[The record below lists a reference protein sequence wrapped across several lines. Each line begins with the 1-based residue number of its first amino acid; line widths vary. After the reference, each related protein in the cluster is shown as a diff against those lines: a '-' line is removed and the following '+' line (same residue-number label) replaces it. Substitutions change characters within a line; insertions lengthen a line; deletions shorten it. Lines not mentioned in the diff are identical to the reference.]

1 MSSEPLVPSP
11 QSRVPNT
18 VLIAGGG
25 TGGHLI
31 PALVIAEAIQKQY
44 PDWRVILAGAKR
56 GLEARLLPERQF
68 AYYLLPSEPI
78 YRRQWWKN
86 LRWPVL
92 GVKLIRE
99 VHRLLDTVK
108 PRVVIGTGG
117 YASGPVVWLA
127 ARRGIS
133 TAMLELNAYPGL
145 AVRRLSRRV
154 NEIWL
159 GSPEARTLLR
169 PGKNTRIV
177 DTGTP
182 IAPPDPSI
190 RAAARERFGVSGL
203 GAAEPPRRRADQ
215 SEGAEPPSRR
225 ADQSEGAEPPSRR
238 DVARK
243 PVILIVGGSQGA
255 IPINRAVASWVES
268 GATSPYQV
276 IWVTGRGSYS
286 DFKRYHR
293 PPGVQ
298 VFDFLDPLA
307 PGYAVADLAMTRAG
321 MMTIAELTAWGI
333 PSILV
338 PLPTAAADHQT
349 ANARAMEQ
357 AGASKVLL
365 QADLSGDRI
374 DREVRDL
381 FDHAE
386 KLASMREATQ
396 KRAKSDALA
405 SILTRFGILSG

>member
-1 MSSEPLVPSP
+1 MNAQSRIPNPE
-11 QSRVPNT
+11 SRVPNT

-31 PALVIAEAIQKQY
+31 PALVIAEAIQKRY
-44 PDWRVILAGAKR
+44 PDWRVILAGARR

-68 AYYLLPSEPI
+68 AYHLLPSEPI

-86 LRWPVL
+86 VRWPLL
-92 GVKLIRE
+92 GLKLVRE
-99 VHRLLDTVK
+99 VHRLLDTVN

-127 ARRGIS
+127 ARRGIP

-154 NEIWL
+154 KEIWL
-159 GSPEARTLLR
+159 GSPEARALLR
-169 PGKNTRIV
+169 PGPHTQIV

-190 RAAARERFGVSGL
+190 RSASAARFGF
-203 GAAEPPRRRADQ
+203 ADP
-215 SEGAEPPSRR
+215 AEPPSRR
-225 ADQSEGAEPPSRR
+225 AAETPRRR
-238 DVARK
+238 DVLSAPK
-243 PVILIVGGSQGA
+243 SVVLIVGGSQGA
-255 IPINRAVASWVES
+255 VPINRAVASWVES
-268 GATSPYQV
+268 GASEPYQV
-276 IWVTGRGSYS
+276 VWVTGRGSYAE
-286 DFKRYHR
+286 FKRHHR
-293 PPGVQ
+293 PPAVQ
-298 VFDFLDPLA
+298 VFDFLDPMA

-321 MMTIAELTAWGI
+321 MMTIAELCAWGI

-349 ANARAMEQ
+349 ANARAMEH
-357 AGASKVLL
+357 AGAARMLS
-365 QADLSGDRI
+365 QAELTADRI
-374 DREVRDL
+374 DREVREL
-381 FDHAE
+381 FERPAVLDA
-386 KLASMREATQ
+386 MRQSARN
-396 KRAKSDALA
+396 RARPDALE

>member
-1 MSSEPLVPSP
+1 VSSEPRVPSP
-11 QSRVPNT
+11 ESPIPNT

-31 PALVIAEAIQKQY
+31 PALVIAAAIQERY
-44 PDWRVILAGAKR
+44 PDWRVILAGARR

-86 LRWPVL
+86 FRWPVL
-92 GVKLIRE
+92 GLKLVRE
-99 VHRLLDTVK
+99 VHRLLDTVN

-117 YASGPVVWLA
+117 YASGPVVWMA
-127 ARRGIS
+127 ARRGIP

-154 NEIWL
+154 DEIWL

-190 RAAARERFGVSGL
+190 RGAAAKRFGVTESR
-203 GAAEPPRRRADQ
+203 AAEPPRRRD
-215 SEGAEPPSRR
+215 
-225 ADQSEGAEPPSRR
+225 DQSEGAEPPSRR
-238 DVARK
+238 DDGPSRRA
-243 PVILIVGGSQGA
+243 VILIVGGSQGA
-255 IPINRAVASWVES
+255 IPINRAVASWIEA
-268 GATSPYQV
+268 GAAEQYQV
-276 IWVTGRGSYS
+276 IWVTGRGSYA
-286 DFKRYHR
+286 DFRRYHR

-298 VFDFLDPLA
+298 VFDFLDPMG

-321 MMTIAELTAWGI
+321 MMTIAELCAWGI

-338 PLPTAAADHQT
+338 PLPTAAADHQS
-349 ANARAMEQ
+349 ANARAMED
-357 AGASKVLL
+357 AGASRMVP
-365 QADLSGDRI
+365 QAELTADRI
-374 DREVRDL
+374 DREVRELLERPDL
-381 FDHAE
+381 LD
-386 KLASMREATQ
+386 SMRKSARN
-396 KRAKSDALA
+396 RARPDALE

>member
-1 MSSEPLVPSP
+1 MPTAHSPLPS
-11 QSRVPNT
+11 T

-31 PALVIAEAIQKQY
+31 PALVIAEAIQKRY

-56 GLEARLLPERQF
+56 GLEAKLLPERQF

-86 LRWPVL
+86 FRWPWL
-92 GVKLIRE
+92 GLKLIRE
-99 VHRLLDTVK
+99 VQGLLDTLK
-108 PRVVIGTGG
+108 PKVVIGTGG

-127 ARRGIS
+127 ARRGIP

-145 AVRRLSRRV
+145 AVRRLSSKV

-159 GSPEARTLLR
+159 GSPEARPLLR
-169 PGKNTRIV
+169 VGRQTRIV
-177 DTGTP
+177 ETGTP
-182 IAPPDPSI
+182 IAPPDSSI
-190 RAAARERFGVSGL
+190 RPAATARFGVD
-203 GAAEPPRRRADQ
+203 RA
-215 SEGAEPPSRR
+215 
-225 ADQSEGAEPPSRR
+225 
-238 DVARK
+238 K
-243 PVILIVGGSQGA
+243 PVLLVVGGSQGA
-255 IPINRAVASWVES
+255 LPINRALADWVGS
-268 GATSPYQV
+268 GASEPFQLL
-276 IWVTGRGSYS
+276 WVTGRGSYD
-286 DFKRYHR
+286 DFKQYHR

-321 MMTIAELTAWGI
+321 MMTIAELSAWAI

-349 ANARAMEQ
+349 ANARAMER
-357 AGASKVLL
+357 AGASRCLAQDEL
-365 QADLSGDRI
+365 TGERI
-374 DREVRDL
+374 DREVREMLGQPDL
-381 FDHAE
+381 LD
-386 KLASMREATQ
+386 SMRKAAQ
-396 KRAKSDALA
+396 KRAKPDALE